1 MGIKEL
7 LESRR
12 NEILDLAGR
21 YGARNIRVS
30 GSAVRGEG
38 GAASNVDLLVDKAN

>member
-21 YGARNIRVS
+21 YGAKNIRVF
-30 GSAVRGEG
+30 GSAAR
-38 GAASNVDLLVDKAN
+38 AKAGLRAI